1 MSAPDS
7 LTAALCTECGLC
19 CDGSLLAEVELSG
32 EVEAGRMET
41 LDLEVEEGDD
51 SGRDAWFLPLPC
63 EALCGSKCGI
73 YEHRPRTCRT
83 FECRLLKDADSG
95 ALQLDEALGVV
106 AAARSERDAVLE
118 LLNDLD
124 AGGSAPRLP
133 LAERVSETVLQLEEA
148 GRRSRKADRLRQRM
162 ESLGALLT
170 DRFLGE

>member
-51 SGRDAWFLPLPC
+51 NGRDAWFLPLPC
-63 EALCGSKCGI
+63 EALCGSKCGV
-73 YEHRPRTCRT
+73 YEHRPQTCRT

-95 ALQLDEALGVV
+95 ALQLDEALAAV
-106 AAARSERDAVLE
+106 AVARSERDAVLE
-118 LLNDLD
+118 LLGDLD
-124 AGGSAPRLP
+124 ADGDTAGLP
-133 LAERVSETVLQLEEA
+133 LAERVSETLLRLEEA
-148 GRRSRKADRLRQRM
+148 GKRGRKADRLRGRM
-162 ESLGALLT
+162 ESLGAMLT